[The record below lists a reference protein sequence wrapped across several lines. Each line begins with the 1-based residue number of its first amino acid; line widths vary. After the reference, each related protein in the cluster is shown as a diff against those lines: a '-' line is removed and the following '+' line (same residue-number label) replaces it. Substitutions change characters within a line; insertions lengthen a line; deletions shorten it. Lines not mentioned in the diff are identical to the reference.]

1 MNSIMSLYEGGDTD
15 WKNIS
20 ISSDAIILA
29 RNQYL
34 DLGGI
39 VK

>member
-1 MNSIMSLYEGGDTD
+1 MNNFVSLDEGGDTD

-20 ISSDAIILA
+20 ISTDSISLGKD
-29 RNQYL
+29 QYL